1 MNNNIRIWRLV
12 TVLLVLA
19 ATASA
24 LSGCKKEIK
33 PKNRIFY
40 EYFDTVSTIYDY
52 SGGTDADFKANVTLF
67 EERLEYYHR
76 LFDIY
81 NEYDGI
87 NNLATVNRLAS
98 SGDVK
103 VDEALIEFLEYAVE
117 IHKLTDGNTNIA
129 MGSVLSIWHKYREA
143 GEAIPTESELRAAAE
158 HTDIKKLVID
168 RENLTVRFLDSGML
182 LDVGA
187 IAKGYAVER
196 IAEELIARGVSAYV
210 LDVGGN
216 LRAIGSKVD
225 GGTWR
230 TGVQNPDFT
239 AKERYVYYLNIKDTS
254 VVTSGDYQR
263 YYTVDGVK
271 YHHIINKDTLMPAGY
286 FSSVT
291 IVTKDSGLA
300 DALSTA
306 LFNMD
311 YESGLQLV
319 SSLDNVSVIWVTKD
333 GEVKKY
339 GI

>member
-1 MNNNIRIWRLV
+1 MRKQGILRL
-12 TVLLVLA
+12 L
-19 ATASA
+19 SA
-24 LSGCKKEIK
+24 LLFLAIVFSLYGCKKEIQ

-40 EYFDTVSTIYDY
+40 EYFDTVSTVYDY
-52 SGGTDADFKANVTLF
+52 SGGSDEDFRENAALV
-67 EERLEYYHR
+67 EEGLEYYHK

-87 NNLATVNRLAS
+87 TNLATVNRLA
-98 SGDVK
+98 K
-103 VDEALIEFLEYAVE
+103 VGEVEVDAELIEFLEYAIE
-117 IHKLTDGNTNIA
+117 MHALTGGNMNIA
-129 MGSVLSIWHKYREA
+129 MGSLLSVWHKYREA
-143 GEAIPTESELRAAAE
+143 GKAVPTEAELRLAAE
-158 HTDIKKLVID
+158 HTDIKNLVID
-168 RENLTVRFLDSGML
+168 KEKRTVKFLDPEMS

-196 IAEELIARGVSAYV
+196 IAEELIERGVTAYV

-230 TGVQNPDFT
+230 TGVKNPDPN
-239 AKERYVYYLNIKDTS
+239 ASERYVYYLDIADTS

-263 YYTVDGVK
+263 FYTVNGVR
-271 YHHIINKDTLMPAGY
+271 YHHIINKDTLMPADY

-291 IVTKDSGLA
+291 VVTKNSGLA

-311 YESGLQLV
+311 YESGVNLL
-319 SSLDNVSVIWVTKD
+319 SKLDDVSVIWVTKD

-339 GI
+339 G